1 MLDFPED
8 MCYNYSNYTET
19 GQRVQ
24 RIRKVRTVMK
34 MQTAQIRS
42 IAVVAAGTN
51 EEYQSSVLSGIAD
64 ETRAQQINT
73 ACFVS
78 FGGVLGNNLSD
89 VGENFIYRLAN
100 FRRFDGAVLMT
111 NTIMDPLTRAAVTE
125 AVMEAGIPA
134 VVLDDSS
141 NPAFYNIRID
151 NEKAMREIVEHIV
164 TVHNV
169 RNVYYVS
176 GPLDNPEANSR
187 YQAFLSVMKAH
198 GLSAGREQVYFGD
211 FRPVSGKEA
220 AETLI
225 RSGQPLPEAVV
236 CANDAMALEAIAE
249 LKKNGVRVPE
259 DVIVTGFDNT
269 YYAQHHNPSL
279 SSVSRPLYETGRM
292 AVRMLMRILDG
303 EPCEKT
309 VTLETLLALR
319 ESCGC
324 VSDRDMDFKEYR
336 ESVYDL
342 IQRIRADVSLFDR
355 MISALTGIDTTEDNV
370 RLLGKYMQEL
380 GCEECSICLCENWQ
394 DAFHGESGEQPADGY
409 TERMSA
415 PYVRTERGSGSV
427 ESFRSADMYPI
438 PLADGGNI
446 SYFLPLHFRDQSLGY
461 YIITNG
467 DFPIRSMLCHT
478 YMLGISQ
485 SFENIRK
492 LTNMNNALRE
502 LDRLY
507 VIDQLTGIYN
517 RNGFIRLADQIFR
530 QCMCSGETLM
540 IGFIDMDGLK
550 YVNDNYGHDDGDFA
564 LKTLAD
570 VISECCGSRLTCAR
584 FGGDE
589 FIVIGCGLS
598 EEETARFECD
608 FCERLNAVNAV
619 SGKPYRV
626 EASIGTFLTTVS
638 PEMRLFE
645 LITEADTIMYE
656 QKKRKTTSRYLR
668 RD

>member
-1 MLDFPED
+1 M
-8 MCYNYSNYTET
+8 N
-19 GQRVQ
+19 
-24 RIRKVRTVMK
+24 
-34 MQTAQIRS
+34 MQTAHIRS

-51 EEYQSSVLSGIAD
+51 EEYQSSVLSGITD
-64 ETRAQQINT
+64 ETKEQQINT

-78 FGGVLGNNLSD
+78 FGGVLGNTLSD
-89 VGENFIYRLAN
+89 AGENAIYKLIN
-100 FRRFDGAVLMT
+100 FRKFDGAILMT
-111 NTIMDPLTRAAVTE
+111 NTVMDSITRAEITE
-125 AVMEAGIPA
+125 AVMQAGIPA

-141 NPAFYNIRID
+141 NPAFYNICID
-151 NEKAMREIVEHIV
+151 NEKAMRELVEHVV
-164 TVHNV
+164 TVHDAKALC
-169 RNVYYVS
+169 YIS

-198 GLSAGREQVYFGD
+198 GLPAGREQIYFGD

-220 AETLI
+220 AKALL
-225 RSGQPLPEAVV
+225 RSGQPMPDAII
-236 CANDAMALEAIAE
+236 CANDAMALEAIAV
-249 LKKNGVRVPE
+249 LRKNGIRVPQ

-269 YYAQHHNPSL
+269 YFAQHHNPSL
-279 SSVSRPLYETGRM
+279 TSVARPLYEAGRV
-292 AVRMLMRILDG
+292 AVKMLMQILDG

-309 VTLETLLALR
+309 VTMETVPALR

-342 IQRIRADVSLFDR
+342 IQRTRADVSLFDR

-370 RLLGKYMQEL
+370 RLLGQYMQEL

-394 DAFHGESGEQPADGY
+394 HAFCGDAEQSEAEGY
-409 TERMSA
+409 TEIMSA

-438 PLADGGNI
+438 PPADGGNI
-446 SYFLPLHFRDQSLGY
+446 SYFLPLHFREHCLGY

-492 LTNMNNALRE
+492 LTNMNNAIRE

-507 VIDQLTGIYN
+507 VIDQLCGIYN

-530 QCMCSGETLM
+530 QCMCSGEKLM

-550 YVNDNYGHDDGDFA
+550 YINDNFGHDDGDFA

-570 VISECCGSRLTCAR
+570 VIGACCGSRLTCAR

-589 FIVIGCGLS
+589 FIVIGCGMTA
-598 EEETARFECD
+598 EEAEQFERD
-608 FCERLNAVNAV
+608 FHEQLRAVNAV
-619 SGKPYRV
+619 TGKPYRV
-626 EASIGTFLTTVS
+626 EASIGTFVTKVT

-656 QKKRKTTSRYLR
+656 QKKRKSTSRYLR

>member
-1 MLDFPED
+1 
-8 MCYNYSNYTET
+8 
-19 GQRVQ
+19 
-24 RIRKVRTVMK
+24 MK
-34 MQTAQIRS
+34 MQTAHIRS

-51 EEYQSSVLSGIAD
+51 EEYQSSMLSGIAD

-78 FGGVLGNNLSD
+78 FGGVLGNSLSD
-89 VGENFIYRLAN
+89 VGENCIYRLAN
-100 FRRFDGAVLMT
+100 FRKFDGAILMT
-111 NTIMDPLTRAAVTE
+111 NTIMDPLVRAAVTE
-125 AVMEAGIPA
+125 AVAQAGIPA

-141 NPAFYNIRID
+141 NPAFYNICID
-151 NEKAMREIVEHIV
+151 NEKAMREIVEHVIA
-164 TVHNV
+164 VHRAENLFFI
-169 RNVYYVS
+169 S
-176 GPLDNPEANSR
+176 GPLENPEARSR
-187 YQAFLSVMKAH
+187 YQAFLAVMQEH
-198 GLSAGREQVYFGD
+198 GLPAGPDHVFFAD

-220 AETLI
+220 VENLL
-225 RSGQPLPEAVV
+225 RSGKPLPDAIV
-236 CANDAMALEAIAE
+236 CANDAMALEAVGA
-249 LKKNGVRVPE
+249 LRKAGFRVPQ

-279 SSVSRPLYETGRM
+279 TSVVRPLYETGRM
-292 AVRMLMRILDG
+292 AVRMLMQILDG
-303 EPCEKT
+303 VPCEKT
-309 VTLETLLALR
+309 VTLETSLALR

-324 VSDRDMDFKEYR
+324 VSDKELDFKAYR

-342 IQRIRADVSLFDR
+342 IQRTRADVSLFDR

-394 DAFHGESGEQPADGY
+394 SAFREDAEGEQSAGAY
-409 TERMSA
+409 TETMSA
-415 PYVRTERGSGSV
+415 PYVRTESGSAV
-427 ESFRSADMYPI
+427 IESFRSADMYPVQ
-438 PLADGGNI
+438 PADGGNI
-446 SYFLPLHFRDQSLGY
+446 SYFMPLHFREHCLGY

-478 YMLGISQ
+478 FILGISQ

-492 LTNMNNALRE
+492 LTNMNNAIRE

-530 QCMCSGETLM
+530 QCMRSGETLM

-550 YVNDNYGHDDGDFA
+550 YVNDNFGHDDGDFA
-564 LKTLAD
+564 LKALAD
-570 VISECCGSRLTCAR
+570 VISECCGSRMTCAR

-589 FIVIGCGLS
+589 FIVIGCGIT
-598 EEETARFECD
+598 EEDAAQFERQ
-608 FCERLNAVNAV
+608 FGERMKAFNAV
-619 SGKPYRV
+619 SGKPYSV
-626 EASIGTFLTTVS
+626 DASIGTFLTKVE

-645 LITEADTIMYE
+645 LITQADTIMYE
-656 QKKRKTTSRYLR
+656 QKKRKNISRYLR

>member
-1 MLDFPED
+1 M
-8 MCYNYSNYTET
+8 N
-19 GQRVQ
+19 
-24 RIRKVRTVMK
+24 
-34 MQTAQIRS
+34 MQTAHIRS

-64 ETRAQQINT
+64 ETKAQQINA

-78 FGGVLGNNLSD
+78 FGGVLGNTLSD
-89 VGENFIYRLAN
+89 AGENFIYKLAD
-100 FRRFDGAVLMT
+100 FRQFDGAVLMT
-111 NTIMDPLTRAAVTE
+111 NTIMDPLARAEITE
-125 AVMEAGIPA
+125 AVMQAGIPA

-141 NPAFYNIRID
+141 NPAFYNICID
-151 NEKAMREIVEHIV
+151 NEKAMREIVEHVV
-164 TVHNV
+164 TVHHAKSL
-169 RNVYYVS
+169 YFVS

-198 GLSAGREQVYFGD
+198 GLPAGREQIYFGD

-220 AETLI
+220 AETLL
-225 RSGQPLPEAVV
+225 RSGLPMPDAII
-236 CANDAMALEAIAE
+236 CANDAMALEAIAV
-249 LKKNGVRVPE
+249 LRKNGVRVPQ

-269 YYAQHHNPSL
+269 YFAQHHNPSL
-279 SSVSRPLYETGRM
+279 SSVARPLYEAGRM
-292 AVRMLMRILDG
+292 AVKMLMQILDG
-303 EPCEKT
+303 VPCEKT
-309 VTLETLLALR
+309 VMLDTSLVPG

-324 VSDRDMDFKEYR
+324 ISDRDLDFKEYR

-342 IQRIRADVSLFDR
+342 IQRTRADVALFDR

-394 DAFHGESGEQPADGY
+394 SAFRGDETAPPAEGY
-409 TERMSA
+409 TEIMSA
-415 PYVRTERGSGSV
+415 PYVRTENGSGSV
-427 ESFRSADMYPI
+427 ESFRSADMYPV
-438 PLADGGNI
+438 PPADGGNI
-446 SYFLPLHFRDQSLGY
+446 SYFLPLHFREHSLGY

-492 LTNMNNALRE
+492 LMNMNNAIRE

-507 VIDQLTGIYN
+507 VIDQLCGIYN

-550 YVNDNYGHDDGDFA
+550 FVNDNFGHDDGDFA
-564 LKTLAD
+564 LKALAD

-589 FIVIGCGLS
+589 FIVIGCGLT
-598 EEETARFECD
+598 EEEAGQFERD
-608 FCERLNAVNAV
+608 FHERLNAVNAV

-626 EASIGTFLTTVS
+626 EASIGTFVTKVTQ
-638 PEMRLFE
+638 EMRLFE

-656 QKKRKTTSRYLR
+656 QKKRKSTSRYLR